1 MTKQTVTLSDTEAE
15 SLFKY
20 ISENVGVSIEILSE
34 SVTGIGDNTYVQVT
48 GKPRTRQ
55 DITDYTCW

>member
-1 MTKQTVTLSDTEAE
+1 MTKQTVILSDPEAG

-20 ISENVGVSIEILSE
+20 ISENVGESIEILTE
-34 SVTGIGDNTYVQVT
+34 NVTGIGYNTYVQVT